1 MFSLCDRIVTVL
13 TNQDQIDHI
22 ITRIRQSGTHAIS
35 INFHSDINQHFIP
48 ILSDQNVANFVLIS
62 SLFTCL
68 SPCVFCLLHASTVLH
83 ENEFLL
89 KSLIIILVRYVCV

>member
-1 MFSLCDRIVTVL
+1 MFSLCDHIVTVL
-13 TNQDQIDHI
+13 TSQDQIDHI

-35 INFHSDINQHFIP
+35 INFHSDINQDFIP

-68 SPCVFCLLHASTVLH
+68 SPCVSCLLHTSTVSWIM
-83 ENEFLL
+83 NFD
-89 KSLIIILVRYVCV
+89 